1 MLDDSSQP
9 SMHMRILWRSK
20 VRNVLFEEASDL
32 AVEACGTNTEVDV
45 RSKLALYQRA
55 GWKEYVTPWRRS
67 LGESSGAFWS
77 RLPIA

>member
-1 MLDDSSQP
+1 MLDDSSTAVNAAEDP
-9 SMHMRILWRSK
+9 WRSR
-20 VRNVLFEEASDL
+20 VRNDLFEGTPGL
-32 AVEACGTNTEVDV
+32 AVEVCDTNTEVDV
-45 RSKLALYQRA
+45 RPKLALCQRA